1 LTLESWWPAQN
12 PNIVLHPLKKKSQN
26 LWSAKWKQN
35 RTYTHNIIFLKFSTI
50 GYTSILQAYNWCL
63 NLQPWQ
69 QPWQKL
75 TKIFLCLQCKNLCTM
90 FLAIG
95 SPMSS
100 IYAQH
105 NLICGHSEN
114 CFINCTILTF
124 CQCHLLEQLQGEM
137 IRRLGAT
144 THPCQGHRLFHYS

>member
-1 LTLESWWPAQN
+1 M
-12 PNIVLHPLKKKSQN
+12 H
-26 LWSAKWKQN
+26 
-35 RTYTHNIIFLKFSTI
+35 THDIIFLKFSTI
-50 GYTSILQAYNWCL
+50 EYTSILQSYNWCL

-69 QPWQKL
+69 RPWQKL

-124 CQCHLLEQLQGEM
+124 CQCHLLEQLEGEM

-144 THPCQGHRLFHYS
+144 THPCQGHRLFDCKLAKHITWIKFLRSWASSLVGTKISASQHVT